1 MNVITKEQDFEFRRG
16 VMIEKMNIISY
27 YHRTKALISQMDT
40 QIQELSA
47 NVSSHRDNN
56 FKNPRDEMIY
66 LHDVKTLTVVKRQRE
81 RLAQKL
87 EELQRRIKEDIDL
100 VK

>member
-27 YHRTKALISQMDT
+27 YHQTKQLISQMDT
-40 QIQELSA
+40 RIQELSEGTIA
-47 NVSSHRDNN
+47 HGGNN
-56 FKNPRDEMIY
+56 FKNPRDEMMY

-87 EELQRRIKEDIDL
+87 EELQRRIKNDIDMT
-100 VK
+100 K